1 MVIRFL
7 RHVSVAIGSDGYL
20 RLLGYVIHVERAV
33 SSRYT
38 THTVGR
44 VRRTGKGE
52 RREGEEEGEGGE
64 EGVRWREKEKGG
76 GGRRQEGVS
85 RGWKVTGNS

>member
-38 THTVGR
+38 AHTVGR
-44 VRRTGKGE
+44 VRRRGRGGSEVEGEGKG
-52 RREGEEEGEGGE
+52 GEEEED
-64 EGVRWREKEKGG
+64 KKG
-76 GGRRQEGVS
+76 
-85 RGWKVTGNS
+85 